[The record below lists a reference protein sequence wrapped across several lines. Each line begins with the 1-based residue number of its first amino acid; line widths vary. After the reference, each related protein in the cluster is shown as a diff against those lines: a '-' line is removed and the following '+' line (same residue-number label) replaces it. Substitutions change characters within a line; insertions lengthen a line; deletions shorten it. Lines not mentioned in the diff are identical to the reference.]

1 MSTRSSVPTAADLL
15 RRAGEIIDRHGRVAL
30 AHIVRVEGSTAGKT
44 GWKLLVGPDGSVEG
58 NLGGGAF
65 EAMVIADARAR
76 LGARRGDRA
85 DAPRTRSDG
94 CTPAGA
100 SGPAGAIKRYYMT
113 EEATKGQATGMVCGG
128 FAEVYLE
135 VIEAPPVVVVYGGG
149 PVGQALARG
158 AELGGFDLVVLDDR
172 PDFRRP
178 ELFPAGAR
186 LPEVGRDF
194 ALPGGGD
201 PLEPIAGRPLY
212 AAVVTRCW
220 ETDVAALAALLA
232 ASREQLV
239 YLGLMGS
246 HRKID
251 RVKDELAALGQSLD
265 GLHLHAPIGL
275 DLGGDSPGEIAIAI
289 LAQMIQARHGSG

>member
-1 MSTRSSVPTAADLL
+1 MSTRSSTPTAAELL
-15 RRAGEIIDRHGRVAL
+15 RRAGEIVDRQGRVAL
-30 AHIVRVEGSTAGKT
+30 AQIVRAEGSTAGKT

-76 LGARRGDRA
+76 LGARRTDPPRA
-85 DAPRTRSDG
+85 R
-94 CTPAGA
+94 AGEP
-100 SGPAGAIKRYYMT
+100 GPAGSGEIKRYYMT
-113 EEATKGQATGMVCGG
+113 EEAAKGQATGMVCGG
-128 FAEVYLE
+128 LAEVYLE
-135 VIEAPPVVVVYGGG
+135 VIEAPPVAVVYGGG

-172 PDFRRP
+172 ADFRRP
-178 ELFPAGAR
+178 ELFPGHAL

-194 ALPGGGD
+194 RLPGGGD
-201 PLEPIAGRPLY
+201 PLETVSSRPLY

-232 ASREQLV
+232 APREQLAF
-239 YLGLMGS
+239 LGLMGS

-265 GLHLHAPIGL
+265 GLRLHAPIGL
-275 DLGGDSPGEIAIAI
+275 DLGGDGPGEIAIAI
-289 LAQMIQARHGSG
+289 LAQMIQVRHGTG

>member
-1 MSTRSSVPTAADLL
+1 MSTRPSASTAADVL
-15 RRAGEIIDRHGRVAL
+15 RRAGEIVQRQGRVAL
-30 AHIVRVEGSTAGKT
+30 AHIVRAEGSTAGKT
-44 GWKLLVGPDGSVEG
+44 GWKLLVGPDGAVAG

-76 LGARRGDRA
+76 LGARLA
-85 DAPRTRSDG
+85 
-94 CTPAGA
+94 A
-100 SGPAGAIKRYYMT
+100 SGPSGAAGEIRRYYMT
-113 EEATKGQATGMVCGG
+113 EEAAKGQATGMACGG

-135 VIEAPPVVVVYGGG
+135 VIEAPPVAIVYGGG

-178 ELFPAGAR
+178 ELFPEGTH

-201 PLEPIAGRPLY
+201 PLEPIAGRSLY

-220 ETDVAALAALLA
+220 ETDVAALATLLA
-232 ASREQLV
+232 APREQLA

-246 HRKID
+246 RRKIE
-251 RVKDELAALGQSLD
+251 RVENELAALGRSLD
-265 GLHLHAPIGL
+265 GLQLHAPIGL
-275 DLGGDSPGEIAIAI
+275 DLGGDSPGEIAIGI
-289 LAQMIQARHGSG
+289 LAQMIQVRYGSG